1 MWFLYKSELFFLI
14 VCILIII
21 LRSICRVKDV
31 SNKMFIRGVY
41 FALIIASINLL
52 ENFLPYDT
60 PDIVHYVIYIIY
72 YVVWVAIPFNW
83 FLTVLD
89 KVYYKSFFRDRNFR
103 KFASVPIGVIFVL
116 GLLTPFYGTL
126 FKLNL
131 FSDPIPGTFSAA
143 ITVSIC
149 FYVGLTMAFS
159 LYRFFFNSKTEDR
172 KIAGYMLLSSP
183 IITALQLN
191 STFNRNGYFII
202 ALTISISIL
211 YINMHE
217 DKVFLDPLTGLNNR
231 NRFRKYINSILSS
244 SSNKVNMYLTYV
256 DIDEFKKINDNY
268 GHLTGDLALRT
279 VSEALLDVCN
289 VVHQCF
295 IARIGGDEFVIIS
308 SHQNE
313 DSLNSML
320 SHLDELLKIKS
331 QKNLS
336 KITVGFSVGTTSLN
350 IPHLTATEAIKLADR
365 NMYIDKTAKKAELN
379 KEA

>member
-1 MWFLYKSELFFLI
+1 MWILYKSELFLLI

-183 IITALQLN
+183 IITALQLH

-268 GHLTGDLALRT
+268 GWTAYT
-279 VSEALLDVCN
+279 TQS
-289 VVHQCF
+289 
-295 IARIGGDEFVIIS
+295 
-308 SHQNE
+308 
-313 DSLNSML
+313 SLNVKISL
-320 SHLDELLKIKS
+320 LIIVEWVALNTSHLDELLKIKS